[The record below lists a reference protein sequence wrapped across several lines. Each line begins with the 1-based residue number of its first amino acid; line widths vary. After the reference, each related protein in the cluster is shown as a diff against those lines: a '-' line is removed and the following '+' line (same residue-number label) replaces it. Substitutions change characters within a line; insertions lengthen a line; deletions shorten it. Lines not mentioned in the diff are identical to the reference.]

1 MLNSGAL
8 TLDQNSKLLRVSGV
22 EVHLT
27 KTEYLLLE
35 LLLLHDQHIVERL
48 DVIAACKLFDGK
60 GSEQMLNLHISR
72 LRIKIREAGGGDFI
86 FSTPGFGI
94 SLNNPNTFK
103 SV

>member
-35 LLLLHDQHIVERL
+35 LLLLHDQHIVERS

-72 LRIKIREAGGGDFI
+72 LRIKIRKAGGGDFI

-94 SLNNPNTFK
+94 SLNNPSTFK